1 MLTRHL
7 YRFDEVK
14 VALSYSICRGRAEE
28 AAFWC
33 QELIDSG
40 AIIQAWAVLLE
51 TWLWQALASDP
62 GFPGD
67 TLYDPT
73 VLSIPTELHKAA
85 YRLSMVCRE
94 NRDNSLWAV
103 LVLGSNESV
112 VPDRPCLRLPTQ
124 KAYQT
129 TLQKYFASCLFQG
142 KVLCAW
148 WAYSKLGPELAEPFM
163 RGSSLGRIME
173 SVGLVGT
180 EWTIIGTCARII
192 QQTVIDIHRLPSP
205 YSSLPPSLEASIKSW
220 TTLEGRRSRRIY
232 QIPLECLYGR
242 TGRGT
247 MGSKE
252 SNLAELRG
260 LEDQFPLSPF
270 WAGPWS
276 EASQSDDALETFYGT
291 YFPDDIPDEWSLAD
305 QKKSHGPGVLRSGQT
320 LDLAALG
327 RLWMTGESRF
337 AWGFYEWSASVVL
350 NMEIDKGCVLDLT
363 DVAQL
368 YMTREETSVADELLE
383 PMRKMLIV
391 S

>member
-33 QELIDSG
+33 QELVDSG
-40 AIIQAWAVLLE
+40 AIVQAWAVLLE
-51 TWLWQALASDP
+51 TWLWQALVLDP
-62 GFPGD
+62 GWIGD
-67 TLYDPT
+67 TCYNPD
-73 VLSIPTELHKAA
+73 VLSKPEELHRAA
-85 YRLSMVCRE
+85 YRLSMVCRDG
-94 NRDNSLWAV
+94 RDNSLWAV

-148 WAYSKLGPELAEPFM
+148 WAYSKLGPDLAEPYM
-163 RGSSLGRIME
+163 RGSSLHKIME
-173 SVGLVGT
+173 TVGLVGT

-192 QQTVIDIHRLPSP
+192 HQNVIDIHRAPSP

-220 TTLEGRRSRRIY
+220 TSITGRRSRRLY
-232 QIPLECLYGR
+232 PIPLECLYGR
-242 TGRGT
+242 TVRGT
-247 MGSKE
+247 MGSKDTT
-252 SNLAELRG
+252 LAELRS

-270 WAGPWS
+270 WASPWS
-276 EASQSDDALETFYGT
+276 QASQSDDALEEFYGA

-305 QKKSHGPGVLRSGQT
+305 QKKSHGPGILRSGQT
-320 LDLAALG
+320 LDLATLG

-350 NMEIDKGCVLDLT
+350 NMEIDKGCVLDLA

-368 YMTREETSVADELLE
+368 YMTREDTSVADELLE